1 MNYDNL
7 HQKTIYDFTKDAKVI
22 EELTAGMTKPEY
34 LETLK
39 ENPVNNGLDLVEL
52 AEMTGNKELAAAVDK
67 QYKDD
72 FANYFNE

>member
-7 HQKTIYDFTKDAKVI
+7 RQKTIYDFTKDAKVI

-39 ENPVNNGLDLVEL
+39 ENPVNNGLDLAEL

>member
-7 HQKTIYDFTKDAKVI
+7 RQKTIYDFTKDAKVI

-39 ENPVNNGLDLVEL
+39 ENPVNNGLDLAEL
-52 AEMTGNKELAAAVDK
+52 AEMTGNKELSAAVDK